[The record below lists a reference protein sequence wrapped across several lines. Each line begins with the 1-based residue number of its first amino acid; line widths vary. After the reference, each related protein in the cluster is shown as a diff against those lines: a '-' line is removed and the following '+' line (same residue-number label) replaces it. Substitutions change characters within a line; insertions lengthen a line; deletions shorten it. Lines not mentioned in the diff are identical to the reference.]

1 MLLPINGLKIGAT
14 VVANTCNFL
23 YDNKIENFLIL
34 GEFETRSGV
43 VDWQAKHER
52 IRCQDNSSR
61 KAFIVM
67 KVWFLKSW
75 WQRLQG
81 MAWKFTFSNKYFL
94 LPHLSVSTELYI
106 FADKADFISR
116 TSRESACIYSP
127 VTVAKPWMDCGN
139 GMRLS
144 VYMILLLQP

>member
-1 MLLPINGLKIGAT
+1 MLLPINGLKIEAT
-14 VVANTCNFL
+14 AVTDKRNFL
-23 YDNKIENFLIL
+23 YDKGIEKLLIL
-34 GEFETRSGV
+34 GEFETRGGV

-61 KAFIVM
+61 KALFVM
-67 KVWFLKSW
+67 KIWFVQPW

-81 MAWKFTFSNKYFL
+81 MAQKFTFSNKYFS
-94 LPHLSVSTELYI
+94 LPRLSVSTELYI
-106 FADKADFISR
+106 FADKTVFISR

-127 VTVAKPWMDCGN
+127 VKVAKPWMDCGN

-144 VYMILLLQP
+144 VYIILLLQP